1 MDLKVAFRSPME
13 SAGRTEFMLQK
24 ITFTGSLCEPI
35 ALYDGPIDATIAAC
49 FSLTN
54 YDKCL

>member
-1 MDLKVAFRSPME
+1 
-13 SAGRTEFMLQK
+13 MLQK